1 MPPLQPVGAT
11 ALMLTAKLVTLGR
24 IVAGRGSVSHSGHL
38 SRGEQLQ
45 LSHRTIISHA
55 ARRVPSDPLMI
66 MPISGKIRWRSPFAY
81 QSLVHMT
88 RTHLS
93 GMHEPGPVPLPG
105 PRRPALG
112 SAVRGCRLYRPDS
125 SHPPAALP
133 HSATVPGT
141 DRTPEASSNCHSVRQ
156 APEAPTT
163 GSATA
168 FGGDSRFTHE
178 HRRSAQSGRLS
189 AGGSS
194 AGPAKAGAHP
204 GPRADRS
211 GRVSAGPSERA
222 PIRVHEQIGS
232 PRPVPVRQSE
242 RRPKSTNRP
251 VRPGQCRSVR
261 ASATLVREQTRR
273 HTGQCRSAP
282 EQAPTQVH
290 EHTRSAHTATARR
303 ERPPAHSRRACPARP
318 PAPQPTRPAQRGL
331 PSSAWPAQ
339 RGLPSAACLAR
350 PPTP

>member
-11 ALMLTAKLVTLGR
+11 ALLLTAKLVTLGR

-211 GRVSAGPSERA
+211 GRVSAGP
-222 PIRVHEQIGS
+222 PEQRRSGS
-232 PRPVPVRQSE
+232 TSRS
-242 RRPKSTNRP
+242 

-261 ASATLVREQTRR
+261 ASADPGPRADRFAQA
-273 HTGQCRSAP
+273 GAGPP
-282 EQAPTQVH
+282 ERAPTQVH
-290 EHTRSAHTATARR
+290 EQAGSPRSVPVRQSERHPRPRADPAPHRPVPVRPGASADPGPRAHPVRSHCNGPPRATAG
-303 ERPPAHSRRACPARP
+303 P
-318 PAPQPTRPAQRGL
+318 
-331 PSSAWPAQ
+331 
-339 RGLPSAACLAR
+339 
-350 PPTP
+350 